1 MNLNKI
7 WSKIW
12 PILFI
17 ISWLILL
24 GILDEDPPILTWF
37 AWCIVG
43 LWLLVPI
50 LAIYV
55 IFIKRR
61 RQTIKEIRDSINV
74 LIKYIKSLKKS

>member
-50 LAIYV
+50 LVIYV